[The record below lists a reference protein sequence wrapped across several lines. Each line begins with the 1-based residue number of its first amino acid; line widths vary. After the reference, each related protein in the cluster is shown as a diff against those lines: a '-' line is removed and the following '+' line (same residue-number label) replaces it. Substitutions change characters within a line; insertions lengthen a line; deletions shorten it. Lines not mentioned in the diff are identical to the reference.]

1 MSNGL
6 VKNIQPVG
14 NKIKID
20 DGSKVYD
27 IENMRG
33 ETIGQFSFVPSDMGI
48 IERYNHTIGV
58 FENLQ
63 DKLNEN
69 EDDSDL
75 IKVKEEA
82 ETEIKRE
89 IDYLF
94 DADVSGSF
102 FKGKSPFTPLENGEF
117 YVENVINAVKS
128 VIELE
133 TGKRLGKAKT
143 RASKYTQKYRK

>member
-6 VKNIQPVG
+6 VKDIKPVG

-33 ETIGQFSFVPSDMGI
+33 EIIGQFTFIPSDMGVV
-48 IERYNHTIGV
+48 ERYNHTIGV

-63 DKLNEN
+63 VKLNGKEN
-69 EDDSDL
+69 DSDL

-82 ETEIKRE
+82 ETEIKKE

-94 DADVSGSF
+94 NADVSGSF
-102 FKGKSPFTPLENGEF
+102 FKGKSPFTPVDSGEF

-143 RASKYTQKYRK
+143 RADKYTQKYHK